1 MVLITASYTMSRCL
15 LCRQESEPPG
25 CSTDSPA
32 ALMLDP
38 QVGLVNSWVSTCGM
52 DDSRNQNARPLHGTF
67 FGLSSHMSDQS
78 VHTNS
83 TYPRESRPALMQ
95 FLSRNDG
102 GNISTSAK
110 LTTETVTTSAH
121 SSSFVAPAGRL
132 GQRAHLVIC
141 KQLQGFISHLVFIQ
155 DPWPSSALPITERS

>member
-1 MVLITASYTMSRCL
+1 
-15 LCRQESEPPG
+15 
-25 CSTDSPA
+25 
-32 ALMLDP
+32 
-38 QVGLVNSWVSTCGM
+38 M
-52 DDSRNQNARPLHGTF
+52 DDSRSQNARPLHGTF

-83 TYPRESRPALMQ
+83 MYPRESGPALMQ

-110 LTTETVTTSAH
+110 LTTETVTTSAY

-132 GQRAHLVIC
+132 GQRAHLVTY
-141 KQLQGFISHLVFIQ
+141 KQLRGFIFHLVFIQ
-155 DPWPSSALPITERS
+155 DPLAQLCPAFYLERLARSPPLLLILLINFCICWVLFLPSFQAFSTCKKGG